1 MAWHYEQFLLSVFII
16 IALLINLIVIYTNIK
31 KVKHT
36 FFDLFPFSI
45 YLGWVSDAA
54 IANISYYLTY
64 IGWKGFEISN
74 VTWTIVMM
82 IAATILAFVFAV
94 KNRDW
99 CYPLVFVWAFIGIG
113 VWNSTPYPAITT
125 LSYILAA
132 LILIL
137 SFTIFIK
144 KNREIIREMGGPS

>member
-1 MAWHYEQFLLSVFII
+1 MFII
-16 IALLINLIVIYTNIK
+16 IELLINLIVIYTNIK
-31 KVKHT
+31 KVEHAS
-36 FFDLFPFSI
+36 FYLFPISI
-45 YLGWVSDAA
+45 YLGWVSFTA
-54 IANISYYLTY
+54 IADISYYLTY
-64 IGWKGFEISN
+64 ISWKGFEISN
-74 VTWTIVMM
+74 VTWTFVMM

-113 VWNSTPYPAITT
+113 VRNSTLYPTITT
-125 LSYILAA
+125 LSYILAV

-144 KNREIIREMGGPS
+144 KNQEIGSDSI